1 MKITKLALL
10 SATFFVASSAM
21 AASVT
26 LLQTSFESP
35 VNDTGF
41 SKTLGTGSVQWTLST
56 VSGQARTGSQHMRW
70 EGAAT
75 THDAYLDTPALS
87 ATGIVSG
94 TVKVEFWHKY
104 NFENGFDGG
113 MLQYTKDG
121 TTFFDVA
128 LTDITGEQYSLSTI
142 NTAWGSPIA
151 GKRAYTG
158 LRSNYVQTIA
168 TLSNVMEG
176 EAFALRWRA
185 TSDSIVTNS
194 GPDWQI
200 DDLHVYGEAVPEPAT
215 MTVLALA
222 ALARRR
228 KAKKS

>member
-26 LLQTSFESP
+26 LLQTSFETP
-35 VNDTGF
+35 FDDTGF
-41 SKTLGTGSVQWTLST
+41 SKTLGTGTVLWNLST
-56 VSGQARTGSQHMRW
+56 AVGQARTGSQHMRW

-75 THDAYLDTPALS
+75 THDSYLRTPALS
-87 ATGIVSG
+87 AAGIASG

-104 NFENGFDGG
+104 NFETGWDGG

-121 TTFFDVA
+121 VSFFDVA
-128 LTDITGEQYSLSTI
+128 LTDITGEQYSVTPI
-142 NTAWGSPIA
+142 NTLASSPIA

-158 LRSNYVQTIA
+158 LRSNYVQTVA

-176 EAFALRWRA
+176 EAFAFRWRA
-185 TSDSIVTNS
+185 TSDSIITNS